1 MSARNFYPGG
11 DMKPLV
17 IFSHGK
23 ESGPWGRKIQVLAAL
38 AEEWGAEVLSIDYRQ
53 QQQGAGSALPMDRA
67 ALHAECDRRVALLL
81 AQPVAPGRPLVLVG
95 SSMGGHVATV
105 ASAVSRPAGLF
116 LLAPAFFLDAYAQPA
131 PAPQAGYTTLVHG
144 WDDLVVPPEHS
155 IRYARAHR
163 CSLHLL
169 DGDHRL
175 NDALPAIAPLFANFL
190 STLPSLATPSV
201 AGSGTVSLSAS
212 TDATGANA

>member
-1 MSARNFYPGG
+1 
-11 DMKPLV
+11 MKPLV

-38 AEEWGAEVLSIDYRQ
+38 AEEWGAEVLSVDYRPPQ
-53 QQQGAGSALPMDRA
+53 AQGAVPALPMDRA
-67 ALHAECDRRVALLL
+67 AFHAECDRRVALLL
-81 AQPVAPGRPLVLVG
+81 AQPVAPGRTLVLVG
-95 SSMGGHVATV
+95 SSMGGHVATL
-105 ASAVSRPAGLF
+105 ASAALRPAGLF
-116 LLAPAFFLDAYAQPA
+116 LLAPAFFLDAYARPA
-131 PAPQAGYTTLVHG
+131 PAPQAGHTTLVHG
-144 WDDLVVPPEHS
+144 WNDLVVPPEHS

-190 STLPSLATPSV
+190 ATLPSIATPTV
-201 AGSGTVSLSAS
+201 AGPGTVEVSAS
-212 TDATGANA
+212 TDATGATA